1 MRESETGFHPHCA
14 RGNHLGEHLAE
25 FATRSQLVAGTA
37 AERLLGLVAAQ
48 EPQDL
53 RLRLG
58 VLELDQ
64 FEDGTDGRMAGP
76 KHGHDLAGVP
86 QALGPKHVRHAIGDA
101 AGVLDLTENSIPL
114 MPAGLGVLH
123 VPEAS
128 ITASARRVMAPPP
141 LR

>member
-1 MRESETGFHPHCA
+1 MGEPEAGFDPYCA
-14 RGNHLGEHLAE
+14 RADHLREHSAE
-25 FATRSQLVAGTA
+25 LATRSQLVAGTA

-53 RLRLG
+53 RLRPG

-101 AGVLDLTENSIPL
+101 AGVLGLTERL
-114 MPAGLGVLH
+114 
-123 VPEAS
+123 
-128 ITASARRVMAPPP
+128 
-141 LR
+141 